1 MKKSILALF
10 ALALL
15 LGSCSEGP
23 TQAGKQLAQEF
34 FAAWGDT
41 TALKQ
46 VEQHYKAV
54 EDSLWIPNSGMYLK
68 KAFLETTARN
78 DSMRAVAQLMVYD
91 IDNYAELQAFRIF
104 GQRVDEH
111 FNVDSA
117 KHFLTLIDWSGE
129 FMRKPDFAAA
139 AKEEVDRQVREL
151 SVDKQMRIYAAV
163 ATPTML
169 GLELKADRKAPNADL
184 KFIDRQ
190 VKELEKIYTPQQ
202 MQEFNK
208 AFSSNE

>member
-1 MKKSILALF
+1 MKKSLLAFF
-10 ALALL
+10 ALVL

-23 TQAGKQLAQEF
+23 TQAGKQLAEDF

-41 TALKQ
+41 VALKQ

-54 EDSLWIPNSGMYLK
+54 EDSLWMPNSDMYLK
-68 KAFLETTARN
+68 KAFLETTAKN
-78 DSMRAVAQLMVYD
+78 DSMRAVAQLMVYGVD
-91 IDNYAELQAFRIF
+91 DYAELQAFRTF
-104 GQRVDEH
+104 GERVNEH

-117 KHFLTLIDWSGE
+117 KHLLTLIDWSGD

-139 AKEEVDRQVREL
+139 AKKEIDRQVREL

-169 GLELKADRKAPNADL
+169 GLELKADREAPAADL
-184 KFIDRQ
+184 KLIDRQ
-190 VKELEKIYTPQQ
+190 VKELEKIYTPEQ
-202 MQEFNK
+202 MQEFRQ
-208 AFSSNE
+208 AFK

>member
-1 MKKSILALF
+1 MKKSIIALF

-41 TALKQ
+41 VALKQ

-54 EDSLWIPNSGMYLK
+54 EDSLWMPNSGMYLK
-68 KAFLETTARN
+68 KAFLETTAKN

-169 GLELKADRKAPNADL
+169 GLELKADREAPNADL
-184 KFIDRQ
+184 ELIDRQ

>member
-1 MKKSILALF
+1 MKKSLLALF

-41 TALKQ
+41 VALKQ

-54 EDSLWIPNSGMYLK
+54 EDSLWMPNSGMYLK
-68 KAFLETTARN
+68 KAFLETTAKN

-169 GLELKADRKAPNADL
+169 GLELKADREAPNADL
-184 KFIDRQ
+184 ELIDRQ

>member
-1 MKKSILALF
+1 MKKSLLAFF

-139 AKEEVDRQVREL
+139 AKEEVDRQVHEL

-184 KFIDRQ
+184 KLIDRQ